1 MRCFPTRNRP
11 YPVVPIAWTS
21 SRAMPAISSAWAM
34 VPSALL
40 STSVVGSQPVPTIL
54 LSFITTAFV
63 VLDPESTPMVIPVCS
78 SRARRALRLAMVV
91 RASILVRRVP
101 AVVRSVKE

>member
-1 MRCFPTRNRP
+1 M
-11 YPVVPIAWTS
+11 AWIS
-21 SRAMPAISSAWAM
+21 SRVRPAISSASETAL
-34 VPSALL
+34 SALL
-40 STSVVGSQPVPTIL
+40 STSVVGCHPVPTIS

-63 VLDPESTPMVIPVCS
+63 VLDPESTPIVIPVCS
-78 SRARRALRLAMVV
+78 SRARSALRRAMVV